1 MFRNLTIFI
10 LLLFIAQFY
19 SVNTFG
25 QLQQPKRL
33 ELVMDDGER
42 EDYRVVSANTRGIIV
57 YRQVK
62 NTETKMDRKYT
73 VILIDT
79 ALNKVW
85 EESYFIHLKYIQIG
99 FEYADNYFYLL
110 FQRNTE
116 SLKAELF
123 VMRINLDT
131 RISETFLI
139 ERDYAME
146 LSEFEVLGN
155 TLIFGGY
162 ANNLP
167 SIITYK
173 FGQVQARALPGFY
186 NEKSQIQHLETD
198 DERRV
203 FNVLEAYRTKDSR
216 KTISFKSFNENGD
229 LIKNINLLPSDDKS
243 LLFGRTISLENN
255 VDLIVGTYTRKRSD
269 MSRGIF
275 LARIAP
281 EGDQEINYYNYADL
295 KNFFSYMKAKR
306 EKRVKE
312 RIERRKIKGK
322 KNKFNYHLLVHEVV
336 PWEGRFIMVGEA
348 FYPKYSQS
356 SYYGGYFPYRGNYGM
371 AFEGYKY
378 THAVVFG
385 FDRRGRL
392 IWDNSFEVNDVT
404 SYTLEQFVQVSLS
417 EEQMALVYMY
427 ENEIRTKI
435 IQGNDVVE
443 GKTFNDL
450 ELSFEDD
457 IVDYTR
463 SEYGGLEKWYDG
475 NLFAY
480 GVQKIKNTK
489 GERVRSEREVFFINK
504 IVYR

>member
-1 MFRNLTIFI
+1 MFRSLTIFI
-10 LLLFIAQFY
+10 FLILVVQLCTFK
-19 SVNTFG
+19 SFG
-25 QLQQPKRL
+25 QLQQPQRL
-33 ELVMDDGER
+33 ELVMDDGEK
-42 EDYRVVSANTRGIIV
+42 EDYRVVSANTRGLIV

-62 NTETKMDRKYT
+62 NTETKMDRKYK

-173 FGQVQARALPGFY
+173 FGQIQARALPGFY
-186 NEKSQIQHLETD
+186 NEKSQIQHMETD
-198 DERRV
+198 DERRI
-203 FNVLEAYRTKDSR
+203 FNVLEAYRTKDGR

-229 LIKNINLLPSDDKS
+229 LIKNINLMPSDDKS
-243 LLFGRTISLENN
+243 LLFGRAISLDNN

-275 LARIAP
+275 LARISQ

-306 EKRVKE
+306 EKRLKE

-336 PWEGRFIMVGEA
+336 PWEGRFIMIGEA
-348 FYPKYSQS
+348 FY
-356 SYYGGYFPYRGNYGM
+356 
-371 AFEGYKY
+371 
-378 THAVVFG
+378 
-385 FDRRGRL
+385 
-392 IWDNSFEVNDVT
+392 
-404 SYTLEQFVQVSLS
+404 
-417 EEQMALVYMY
+417 
-427 ENEIRTKI
+427 TK
-435 IQGNDVVE
+435 N
-443 GKTFNDL
+443 
-450 ELSFEDD
+450 
-457 IVDYTR
+457 
-463 SEYGGLEKWYDG
+463 
-475 NLFAY
+475 
-480 GVQKIKNTK
+480 
-489 GERVRSEREVFFINK
+489 
-504 IVYR
+504 